1 MPNELIKL
9 KYLLKNNYLDVKSLG
24 INDHLL
30 LKEIDTILSIKKAP
44 VREFR
49 ESLGLSS
56 NSCPTCGKTL

>member
-9 KYLLKNNYLDVKSLG
+9 KNLLKNNSLDVKSLG
-24 INDHLL
+24 INDDLL

-56 NSCPTCGKTL
+56 KYCPSCGKTL